1 MDFSRLHIYTPPQ
14 YVPENTGYTYALSSS
29 YSTEAVDFETKHKL
43 PPVYDSPR
51 MSRRRLRPVNAEY
64 YSPDRVHNDSLCGNH
79 SYAGN
84 VLSMSNKE
92 SSSRSSKQ
100 KHRSVS
106 KPSVAASH
114 HTPRKIS
121 SDLSLTGQSSILSY
135 TSDSSILSTVLD
147 ESSIQ
152 ERTELGNFWG
162 LDDDDDTKGGNA
174 SSNWANGDVVMAE
187 KQMAMINGYT
197 CSDCSILSERND
209 VLTAYSTSHAASSM
223 VYSRNRNKKDKLRGI
238 QLFTNQKFKLA
249 KYAVTTTLAWF
260 LQLYQTILMKT
271 GFYSKAHSSYCGRM
285 NVKELITGDGH
296 LNINGESL
304 CDDCKGMKHDTHRS
318 IELQST
324 KCTKFTRIT
333 RTVWLIFAY
342 AGKAAS
348 AAFWWLGTGWYQLI
362 TLMSLLDVFLLTR
375 CLPKFLRWLLLLI
388 PFLLLFGLWYFGLAG
403 LWAFLPIFNGTAV
416 QTTQSSKEILPN
428 IQTNEEASTSIPFP
442 LSTGHS
448 WDWHRVAEL
457 EKQIAALNDRCV
469 QSTQTSDDRYSHF
482 ASLLQKLKDQVK
494 IMSDKE
500 TILVL
505 IRNAISQ
512 HVQLLREEMKR
523 EGTDVKESKFVALHQ
538 KLESRIAELEFL
550 LQSLSSKSEEVHKE
564 VVTAK
569 NSLVNGQSKE
579 QYHHLVSELK
589 RLDLELSTV
598 KSELSNMHDL
608 KASCAKMDT
617 IQGNVDAQV
626 RELVNLLVFGS
637 HQETSPESFKDWLS
651 SQFVSQTDFQSLL
664 KSLEVKILK
673 NLTQYWVETK
683 KMPDAET
690 ATCAVNNAGIGGISE
705 QQVHMIVK
713 NALKLYSEDQ
723 TGMVDFALESGGG
736 SILSTRCSETYETK
750 TALMSLFGIPLWYFS
765 QSPRVVI
772 QPDVY
777 PGNCWAFKGSQGYLV
792 IRLSVKVHPVAFTL
806 EHIPKSLSPTGN
818 ISSSPKQFSVYGLD
832 DEYEEEGTLL
842 GKYMYDKDE
851 TAIQTF
857 FVTEEILGSF
867 QIIELR
873 VLSNWGHPEYTC
885 LYRFRVHGDPVK
897 E

>member
-304 CDDCKGMKHDTHRS
+304 
-318 IELQST
+318 
-324 KCTKFTRIT
+324 
-333 RTVWLIFAY
+333 W
-342 AGKAAS
+342 KAAS